1 MNNFKHYAQLPEMRL
16 TWLFLFLTAIMSTVN
31 FFFLDVGWAFLT
43 TGTLLAMSAII
54 FYSALQSALRT
65 RSLRLE
71 KIQADSIV
79 ASIGDGIVIY
89 DTDFRITGFN
99 AIAEQI
105 FNLPASQII
114 NQIFSLES
122 IKQSQLQ
129 ILTQVIF
136 PTMAPTVVRKSDP
149 NVFPQIVDLSFE
161 NPRLELRVITNQFLD
176 SDGSATGFIKIIRD
190 RTREMELLKS
200 KSDFITVAA
209 HQLRTPL
216 SAISWTF
223 ESLKKEKIDASQLDL
238 VNIGAS
244 AANNLSKT
252 VESLLN
258 VSKIE
263 EGRFGYTFKTFDVV
277 RFLGDLLSQ
286 AEPIAREYKTN
297 LYFDG
302 PRDEVIT
309 ITGDPDKLSIAISN
323 LLDNAIKYN
332 VQNGQVIVQVQQLT
346 DKPFI
351 RIAIKDTGIG
361 IPQEDLGKLF
371 TKFFRSTNVVHKETA
386 GSGLGLYIVKNIIL
400 RHGGEVWVESELNRG
415 TIFYFTLPTDP
426 KLIPQKELIYEE
438 E

>member
-309 ITGDPDKLSIAISN
+309 ITGDTDKLSIAISN

-351 RIAIKDTGIG
+351 RIAIKDTAIG